1 MHRKTPKL
9 TAEERA
15 ILDRM
20 NRLSEKEVERLTTRE
35 IIAYFKII
43 DKLNPRAVCRAL
55 EEAAVDHGL
64 TNADIRRMAEL
75 AKWKH

>member
-1 MHRKTPKL
+1 MPRKTPKL

-20 NRLSEKEVERLTTRE
+20 NRLSEKEVERLTTQE

-43 DKLNPRAVCRAL
+43 DKLDPRAVRGAL
-55 EEAAVDHGL
+55 EEAAVEHGL